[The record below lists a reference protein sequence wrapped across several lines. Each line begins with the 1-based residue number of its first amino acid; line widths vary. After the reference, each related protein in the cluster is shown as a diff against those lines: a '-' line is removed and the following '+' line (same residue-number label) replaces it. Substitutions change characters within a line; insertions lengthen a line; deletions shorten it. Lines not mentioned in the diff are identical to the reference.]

1 MGAKDVE
8 FILTW
13 APFISGLPV
22 LVSDPGILLL
32 LLEVY
37 LVIVGLTYYAGPL
50 VETPV
55 DRGRL

>member
-1 MGAKDVE
+1 M
-8 FILTW
+8 LL
-13 APFISGLPV
+13 SY
-22 LVSDPGILLL
+22 PGILLL

-37 LVIVGLTYYAGPL
+37 LFNVGLIYYAGPL

>member
-1 MGAKDVE
+1 MR
-8 FILTW
+8 
-13 APFISGLPV
+13 GLPE